1 MDVKNARRSLGY
13 KGVSHGKTQN
23 LTEEI
28 TPELGKLNST
38 PVHFVFD
45 TEYKNT
51 VYNCNLGKL
60 THNKSESITSNR
72 RKSFFEM
79 MGKPKLPLTNKK
91 SSPLGF
97 GINSQSITL
106 VDLMGNGKYKFLKET
121 GFLNIYDELKKTKTK
136 TSIVEEKKSLTSRII
151 RKPEQLRDYK
161 SYGLST
167 PKNFVLNPI
176 ADRQPVGNV
185 KQVRIKHIEN
195 ILSKCQE
202 YVSSEKMK
210 KFKSLPKLDLVSDIN
225 KMVTR
230 TQQRKL
236 TDVEIKS
243 IHKEMVKLEENHL
256 NQ

>member
-1 MDVKNARRSLGY
+1 MDAKNARRSLGY
-13 KGVSHGKTQN
+13 KGVSHGKTPT
-23 LTEEI
+23 LIKEI
-28 TPELGKLNST
+28 IPELKNVNST

-51 VYNCNLGKL
+51 INNSNLAKL

-79 MGKPKLPLTNKK
+79 MGKPKPPINKK
-91 SSPLGF
+91 NPSPLGL
-97 GINSQSITL
+97 GMNTQSITL
-106 VDLMGNGKYKFLKET
+106 IDLMGNGKYKFLKQT
-121 GFLNIYDELKKTKTK
+121 GFMNIYDELKKTKTK
-136 TSIVEEKKSLTSRII
+136 KSIIEEKKSLTSRII
-151 RKPEQLRDYK
+151 KKPDEIKDYK

-167 PKNFVLNPI
+167 TKNVALSPI

-210 KFKSLPKLDLVSDIN
+210 KFKSLPKLDLVNDIN
-225 KMVTR
+225 KMVIR
-230 TQQRKL
+230 SEQRKL
-236 TDVEIKS
+236 TDIEIKS
-243 IHKEMVKLEENHL
+243 IHKEMVKLEESHL
-256 NQ
+256 NL